1 MFGKSNRQRLKEF
14 KELMKNKN
22 DSDIEQVV
30 NDDNFSIAD
39 NFVAEDYIDFMD
51 DFDNPDNNDFL
62 DIRQQY
68 EHVIDLQDFE
78 EEDDAQNFSGSA
90 NLAPLYD
97 NAILSDVEFS
107 MGIMALAREKHLSD
121 ATINDVLNVF
131 RSILPES
138 NKVPATYNKVKTIVE
153 TNSPYNLLQK
163 SIVFCASCKK
173 DICVCGQVDKSI
185 LLAFDVQLQ
194 IEELLSRY
202 QDIMDKYR
210 NDMLQQTDYMDIHQS
225 EYYRNTLIKY
235 PNMLPVAVYSDG
247 GRYTHTGAFEGW
259 PVVLF
264 LLDLPPK
271 IRYKYSNIIFSVMSV
286 RNEIILDG
294 LQRQLTEAHEQ
305 LNTVSTALY
314 NLTNTFAEYQYVT
327 KFKFDFNTYARTF
340 EKTNYEFLTLLHS
353 KKALR
358 IDEIP
363 ESISRYFQ
371 DVTTD
376 NLQKKFYYLKLL
388 SCEEEQIIVE
398 LTVADS
404 IPSQT
409 LHCHSYSDVGKFEDN
424 VYTKFILPDLYCYY
438 NGTCSTVDRNQCLK
452 TEGQLQCTESAFFK
466 CICEIN
472 NIQQCQAIAQLAPP
486 NFVHIQKTGNV
497 FTIATRATF
506 YEIIKS
512 NGNKVSRLVP
522 ESKIFSVTL
531 NAEDRLKV

>member
-14 KELMKNKN
+14 KELLKNKN
-22 DSDIEQVV
+22 DSDIEQVF

-51 DFDNPDNNDFL
+51 DFDNPDSNDLF

-78 EEDDAQNFSGSA
+78 EEEDAQNVFG
-90 NLAPLYD
+90 NTNMTPLYD

-163 SIVFCASCKK
+163 NIIFCASCKK

-185 LLAFDVQLQ
+185 LLVFDVQLQ
-194 IEELLSRY
+194 LEELLSRY

-225 EYYRNTLIKY
+225 VYYRNTLIKY
-235 PNMLPVAVYSDG
+235 PNMLPFAIYTDG

-271 IRYKYSNIIFSVMSV
+271 LRYKYSNIIFAGYWYSKRKPDWQFIFEKLDRLLRFSFNGREYRMKYLQVVADIPARQNLLSMINVPGYNCCYNCNIKGQYSGHVFFPYAPPIPRDPRTFIDCTDGVKGESVLQERIESFPGGVVIDVMHSV
-286 RNEIILDG
+286 YRGPIEDDIKRLIAGFRRDEAVWG
-294 LQRQLTEAHEQ
+294 LIKFNQAT
-305 LNTVSTALY
+305 
-314 NLTNTFAEYQYVT
+314 VT
-327 KFKFDFNTYARTF
+327 KLDEMMTF
-340 EKTNYEFLTLLHS
+340 
-353 KKALR
+353 
-358 IDEIP
+358 
-363 ESISRYFQ
+363 
-371 DVTTD
+371 
-376 NLQKKFYYLKLL
+376 
-388 SCEEEQIIVE
+388 
-398 LTVADS
+398 
-404 IPSQT
+404 
-409 LHCHSYSDVGKFEDN
+409 
-424 VYTKFILPDLYCYY
+424 
-438 NGTCSTVDRNQCLK
+438 
-452 TEGQLQCTESAFFK
+452 
-466 CICEIN
+466 
-472 NIQQCQAIAQLAPP
+472 
-486 NFVHIQKTGNV
+486 
-497 FTIATRATF
+497 
-506 YEIIKS
+506 
-512 NGNKVSRLVP
+512 
-522 ESKIFSVTL
+522 
-531 NAEDRLKV
+531 